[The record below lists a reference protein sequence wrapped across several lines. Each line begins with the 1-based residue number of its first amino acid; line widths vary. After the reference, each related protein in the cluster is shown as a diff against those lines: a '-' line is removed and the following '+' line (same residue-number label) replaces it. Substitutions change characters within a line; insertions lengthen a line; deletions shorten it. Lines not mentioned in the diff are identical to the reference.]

1 MSDIGDG
8 DRAEHRPRRPRG
20 RRAGAVLASMVL
32 ALSLGAC
39 DALPGLPGRGAD
51 EGSSP
56 AAGEP
61 MDPSEVAAAES
72 TPVDPS
78 WLCRP
83 GQVDPPVDSTE
94 GGTMTPRSVRA
105 DGSVLEVSGPFHL
118 AEGHRY
124 RGFAPVG
131 VLVPAHPENR
141 GAPAPG
147 FEGELGV
154 DGAPVPPIVVR
165 ERVELPGD
173 GPAPSAV
180 TARLTLGTC
189 DDAPLPDGQFLLRL
203 SGGGIDGPG
212 RGGDDAGWV
221 ASEDVMVD
229 VVDGALEVVPG
240 AVSAPSGEVPV
251 DLSPLHCGAALR
263 PLGEGDDLTV
273 RVADPTTRVSAHVPE
288 DELGVSVTAEVTVTS
303 PDLGT
308 RALFQGVVLSDPRTG
323 AVVAGAR
330 NAPTSALQWIGE
342 EGVTRTGR
350 AWTSR
355 GACGPDALRPGE
367 YRAHAVAAT
376 LDEDGATRLVLSDPW
391 TVEVVEEEPAG

>member
-1 MSDIGDG
+1 M
-8 DRAEHRPRRPRG
+8 
-20 RRAGAVLASMVL
+20 
-32 ALSLGAC
+32 
-39 DALPGLPGRGAD
+39 
-51 EGSSP
+51 
-56 AAGEP
+56 
-61 MDPSEVAAAES
+61 
-72 TPVDPS
+72 
-78 WLCRP
+78 
-83 GQVDPPVDSTE
+83 
-94 GGTMTPRSVRA
+94 
-105 DGSVLEVSGPFHL
+105 
-118 AEGHRY
+118 
-124 RGFAPVG
+124 
-131 VLVPAHPENR
+131 
-141 GAPAPG
+141 
-147 FEGELGV
+147 
-154 DGAPVPPIVVR
+154 
-165 ERVELPGD
+165 
-173 GPAPSAV
+173 
-180 TARLTLGTC
+180 
-189 DDAPLPDGQFLLRL
+189 
-203 SGGGIDGPG
+203 
-212 RGGDDAGWV
+212 
-221 ASEDVMVD
+221 
-229 VVDGALEVVPG
+229 VPG

-350 AWTSR
+350 ACTSR

-376 LDEDGATRLVLSDPW
+376 LAEDGATRLVLSDPW

>member
-1 MSDIGDG
+1 MSDIEDG
-8 DRAEHRPRRPRG
+8 SRAEHRPRRARG
-20 RRAGAVLASMVL
+20 RRAAAALASMAL

-39 DALPGLPGRGAD
+39 DALPGPPGGGAD
-51 EGSSP
+51 EDSP
-56 AAGEP
+56 GVGEP
-61 MDPSEVAAAES
+61 MDPAEVAGTAS

-83 GQVDPPVDSTE
+83 GEVDPPVGSAE
-94 GGTMTPRSVRA
+94 GGTMTPRAVRA

-118 AEGHRY
+118 AQDHRY
-124 RGFAPVG
+124 GGFSPVG
-131 VLVPAHPENR
+131 VLVPADPENR

-154 DGAPVPPIVVR
+154 AGAPVPPIVVR
-165 ERVELPGD
+165 ERVELPGH

-212 RGGDDAGWV
+212 RGEDDAGWA

-229 VVDGALEVVPG
+229 VVDGAAEVVPG
-240 AVSAPSGEVPV
+240 AVSAPEGEVPV
-251 DLSPLHCGAALR
+251 DLSPLHCGATLR
-263 PLGEGDDLTV
+263 PLGEGDDLAV
-273 RVADPTTRVSAHVPE
+273 RVDDPITSVSTHVPE
-288 DELGVSVTAEVTVTS
+288 DELGASVTAEVTVTS

-323 AVVAGAR
+323 TVVAGAR
-330 NAPTSALQWIGE
+330 NAPTSALQWIGQ

-391 TVEVVEEEPAG
+391 TVEVVEAEPAG